1 MGTLGSCIG
10 NRNGKNHGGCL
21 SPRAW
26 LALTLFIAAL
36 ALVPPTDASADP
48 TLDISDATAGEA
60 DGSIAFTVTISGTI
74 VGDDV
79 TVDYAT
85 SDGTATAGSDFT
97 KVESGTLTFASGGET
112 EGTVTVTVT
121 DDQIDEDDETFELT
135 LSNADNAALSGGGT
149 TLAATGTIT
158 DDDTRGMRTNNP
170 DDAQGEVRPSVN
182 WNRDPYRFGGEWYV
196 WVPEG
201 SRGGFKVRLTS
212 QPTAD
217 VTVALSLANEL
228 PTYWGRIDT
237 EEIYSLAW
245 TSLTFTPDDWDEW
258 KNIRFLARDDDWHDA
273 FRGWLRLDFSGGDYD
288 QLPRQTVPYA
298 LQELEV
304 HGPNINGSRSRDTQ
318 DLAVEEGGTATYTIS
333 PNHKPMKRTWEFRVV
348 VPSDSDVSVDTDPDT
363 EGDQHTV
370 EFDETNWDQPR
381 TVTVTAAEDDDA
393 VVETVTLSTE
403 SDWDRSAGSVQ
414 YKDVKVRVN
423 IQENE
428 QRGVE
433 ATPGTLDVTE
443 GGSGEA
449 YEVKLTSK
457 PTADVTV
464 TVGGATGEVTVDK
477 PTLTFT
483 PSNWSTAQTVTVT
496 AAEDA
501 DTASETVTL
510 THTADGG
517 DYDSVSGDSVQV
529 TVVDTTVPALSV
541 DDVEVAEDAGATRFT
556 VTLSVE
562 ISETVQVD
570 YATSNGTATGGSDYT
585 AVTPGTLTFSAGG
598 SLSQTVTVTVTD
610 DRVDETDETF
620 KLTLSNARNAA
631 LSGGGATLEAT
642 GTITDDDTRGV
653 TVSPT
658 TLRVDEGSSAPYTVV
673 LESQPTADVT
683 VTVSGAT
690 SYLSVNKTALTFTPS
705 NWQAEQTVTVSAA
718 LTDDAL
724 GRAPV
729 TLTHT
734 VAGGDYESESADP
747 VQVNYVDT
755 TVPVLSADDVDVAED
770 AGTLAF
776 QVLLNVPSAR
786 TVEVDYAISDGTA
799 TAGSDYTAVGSGTLT
814 FAARQNRKTVT
825 VPVTDDRIDE
835 TDETFTLT
843 LSNARNAALSGS
855 GATLEATGTI
865 TDDDTRGVT
874 VSPTTL
880 RVDEGS
886 SAPYTVVLESQPTAD
901 VTVTVSGATSYLS
914 VNKTALTFTPS
925 NWQAEQT
932 VTVSAALTDDALG
945 RRPVTLTHTV
955 AGGDYESESADPVQV
970 TYVDT
975 TVPVLSADDVDVAE
989 DAGTLAFQVLLN
1001 VLSARTVEVD
1011 YAISDGTATA
1021 GSDYTAV
1028 GSGTLTF
1035 AARQNRKTVTVE
1047 VTDDRIDEDDET
1059 LTLTLGNARNAA
1071 LSGGGATL
1079 EATGTITD
1087 DDTRRVKVSPTTLR
1101 VDEGSS
1107 APYTMV
1113 LESQPTADVTVTVG
1127 GAIGEVSVDTETLTF
1142 SPSNWQAE
1150 QTVTVSAADDE
1161 DAVVDPAI
1169 ALMHSVSGG
1178 DYDSEDADSVEVTIN
1193 ENDTTTV
1200 SVDDVVAEEGAG
1212 TITFTVTLS
1221 VESSETVQVDY
1232 ATAND
1237 TATAGL
1243 DYTAVTPGTLTF
1255 SVGGLLSQTVTVPV
1269 TDDRID
1275 EADETFTL
1283 TLSNA
1288 RNATLSGGGATLEAT
1303 GTITDDDTR
1312 GVTVSPTTLRVDEG
1326 SSAPY
1331 TVVLESQPT
1340 ADVTMAVSG
1349 ATSYLSVDKTALTFT
1364 PSNWQAEQ
1372 TVTVSAAEDDDAVVD
1387 PAVTLTHLVRNGD
1400 YDSEDA
1406 DSVEV
1411 TINENDTTTVSV
1423 DDVVA
1428 EEGAGTITF
1437 TVTLSVE
1444 SSETVQ
1450 VDYATSNGTA
1460 TGGSDY
1466 TAVTPGTLTF
1476 SAGGSLSQTVTVTVT
1491 DDRID
1496 ETDETFKLTLS
1507 NARNATL
1514 SGGGATLEATGTITD
1529 DDTRG
1534 VTVSPTT
1541 LRVDEGSSAPYTVV
1555 LESQPTADV
1564 TVTVSGATSYLSV
1577 NKTALTFTPSNWQ
1590 AEQTVTVSAADDDDA
1605 LGRPPVTLTHT
1616 VAGGD
1621 YGSED
1626 ADSVEVTINENDT
1639 TTVSVDD
1646 VVAEEG
1652 AGTITFTVTLSV
1664 ASSETVQVDYATT
1677 NDTATAGSDYTA
1689 VTPGTL
1695 TFSVGGPLSQT
1706 VTVPVTDDRID
1717 EADETFTLTLSNAR
1731 NAPLS
1736 GGGAILEATGTIT
1749 DDDTRGVTVSPTALT
1764 MEVGGSEDYTV
1775 VLESQPTAD
1784 VTVTV
1789 SGATSYVSVD
1799 KTGLTFTPSNWQAE
1813 QTVTVSAADDD
1824 DALDR
1829 RPVTL
1834 THTVAGG
1841 DYGSVRADDVTVT
1854 VTEDGV
1860 VSAAVTLAVSPSLIL
1875 EGAGESTLTVTA
1887 AFADGTTAARDTE
1900 VSVSVGGGASTA
1912 MVGTDYAAVPDFV
1925 LTIAAGETSGT
1936 STFRLTPVADMVD
1949 EPDETVQVTGVG
1961 TGIAVTGATFM
1972 ITDSKWGVSIVADS
1986 EAVEEGES
1994 ATFTVTRAGLVAA
2007 TPLTVMV
2014 DVTGAGGVG
2023 PDRRQVS
2030 FAANAT
2036 TAGLSVSTHDDD
2048 VYEPGASVTAVLHG
2062 DGGPG
2067 YVVTEPASATVLV
2080 LDNDAAPILNILSIA
2095 DASALENTRTMDFTV
2110 RLAAAVSHDVT
2121 VAYRTEDVTAKAG
2134 QDYVAASSALR
2145 LAPGQEEAT
2154 IRIVI
2159 LDDTLVEEEETF
2171 RVVLSQPLNATL
2183 SGDFVGTGTI
2193 VDDDHAE
2200 GAKAWLARFGRT
2212 VTGQMLDAVEARLGA
2227 ARSAGAQASLAQTGP
2242 DARGAA
2248 RFGAR
2253 GDDPGSWTGA
2263 GGGREPETRTING
2276 REFFLGSSFALTG
2289 ESSEGGGFTS
2299 LWGRGA
2305 MTRFDGREGS
2315 LSVDGEVTTGF
2326 LGTDWA
2332 AGRWTG
2338 GFVLGHSRGSG
2349 SYYRKGGTCE
2359 VDVDDTCA
2367 SDIEATLTG
2376 FYPYAGVG
2384 LTDRLS
2390 AWAAAGY
2397 GGGEVR
2403 VTPEGR
2409 SAMKA
2414 DLSMSTGAAGMH
2426 SEVLRPEGGEG
2437 LALSVKGDVRFTR
2450 ISSDAV
2456 RSDEGNLEA
2465 ADEDVWLVRAGL
2477 EGSRRFALQQS
2488 GASVAPSFEVGL
2500 RLDGGDAET
2509 GMGADFGGGL
2519 VFADPNHGLSFEPRA
2534 RALVT
2539 HEADGFREW
2548 GASLSASWDPRP
2560 STDRGLSL
2568 SLRQS
2573 WGASPTGGMDAL
2585 LGRETHAGLAPA
2597 DDEEGF
2603 RAASRLEAE
2612 FGYGLALFGGAF
2624 TGTPNFGFGLSE
2636 SARNYRLGW
2645 RLTSEVPGDAGFVLS
2660 LEATRNEAANG
2671 HALPEHRIM
2680 LRGSLRW

>member
-10 NRNGKNHGGCL
+10 NRNGRNHGGCL

-26 LALTLFIAAL
+26 LALAPFIAAL
-36 ALVPPTDASADP
+36 ALVPPTDASAEP

-60 DGSIAFTVTISGTI
+60 DGSIEFTVAISGTI

-85 SDGTATAGSDFT
+85 SDGTATAGSDYT
-97 KVESGTLTFASGGET
+97 AVESGTLTFASGGQT
-112 EGTVTVTVT
+112 EKTVTVTVT
-121 DDQIDEDDETFELT
+121 DDQIDEGDEETFELT

-149 TLAATGTIT
+149 TLAATGRIT
-158 DDDTRGMRTNNP
+158 DDDTRGIRTNNP

-182 WNRDPYRFGGEWYV
+182 WHQNPVYFDGEWFV
-196 WVPEG
+196 LVPEDA
-201 SRGGFKVRLTS
+201 RGGFKVRLTS

-217 VTVALSLANEL
+217 VTVAVSLPEKL
-228 PTYWGRIDT
+228 RTYWGRIDT
-237 EEIYSLAW
+237 SEIYSLAW

-258 KNIRFLARDDDWHDA
+258 QNIRILAGDDDWHDA
-273 FRGWLRLDFSGGDYD
+273 FGGRLRLDFSGGDYD
-288 QLPRQTVPYA
+288 QLPRERVPFL
-298 LQELEV
+298 LQELED
-304 HGPNINGSRSRDTQ
+304 HGPNINGSPSRNTQ
-318 DLAVEEGGTATYTIS
+318 DLAVEEGGSATYTIS
-333 PNHKPMKRTWEFRVV
+333 PNHRPMKRTWEFRVV
-348 VPSDSDVSVDTDPDT
+348 VPSDSDVSVDTDPNQD
-363 EGDQHTV
+363 GDQHTV

-393 VVETVTLSTE
+393 VVETVTLGTE
-403 SDWDRSAGSVQ
+403 SDWDRSAGGVPYQ
-414 YKDVKVRVN
+414 DVKVRVN

-449 YEVKLTSK
+449 YDVKLTSQ

-464 TVGGATGEVTVDK
+464 TVGGATGEVTVDE

-483 PSNWSTAQTVTVT
+483 PSNWRTAQTVTVT

-529 TVVDTTVPALSV
+529 TVVETTVPVLSV
-541 DDVEVAEDAGATRFT
+541 EDAGVAEDAGAITFT

-562 ISETVQVD
+562 SSKTVQVD
-570 YATSNGTATGGSDYT
+570 YATSNGTATAGSDYT
-585 AVTPGTLTFSAGG
+585 AVTPGTLTFSAGDP
-598 SLSQTVTVTVTD
+598 LSQTVTVPVTD
-610 DRVDETDETF
+610 DRIDEADETF
-620 KLTLSNARNAA
+620 TLTLSNARNAA
-631 LSGGGATLEAT
+631 LSDGGATLAAT

-658 TLRVDEGSSAPYTVV
+658 TLRVDEGSGAPYTVV

-690 SYLSVNKTALTFTPS
+690 SYMS
-705 NWQAEQTVTVSAA
+705 
-718 LTDDAL
+718 
-724 GRAPV
+724 
-729 TLTHT
+729 
-734 VAGGDYESESADP
+734 
-747 VQVNYVDT
+747 
-755 TVPVLSADDVDVAED
+755 
-770 AGTLAF
+770 
-776 QVLLNVPSAR
+776 
-786 TVEVDYAISDGTA
+786 
-799 TAGSDYTAVGSGTLT
+799 
-814 FAARQNRKTVT
+814 
-825 VPVTDDRIDE
+825 ID
-835 TDETFTLT
+835 
-843 LSNARNAALSGS
+843 
-855 GATLEATGTI
+855 
-865 TDDDTRGVT
+865 
-874 VSPTTL
+874 
-880 RVDEGS
+880 
-886 SAPYTVVLESQPTAD
+886 
-901 VTVTVSGATSYLS
+901 
-914 VNKTALTFTPS
+914 KTALTFTPS

-975 TVPVLSADDVDVAE
+975 TVPVLSVDKVNVAE

-1001 VLSARTVEVD
+1001 VLSAKTVEVD

-1035 AARQNRKTVTVE
+1035 AARQNRTTVTVE
-1047 VTDDRIDEDDET
+1047 VTDDRIDEADET
-1059 LTLTLGNARNAA
+1059 LTLTLSNARNAA

-1079 EATGTITD
+1079 EAIGTITD
-1087 DDTRRVKVSPTTLR
+1087 DDTRGVTLSPTTLR
-1101 VDEGSS
+1101 VDEDSS
-1107 APYTMV
+1107 APYTVV

-1127 GAIGEVSVDTETLTF
+1127 GAIGELSVDTETLTF
-1142 SPSNWQAE
+1142 TPSNWQVE
-1150 QTVTVSAADDE
+1150 QTVRVSAADDD
-1161 DAVVDPAI
+1161 DAVVDPAVT
-1169 ALMHSVSGG
+1169 LTHLVRGG

-1200 SVDDVVAEEGAG
+1200 SVNNEEAEEGAG
-1212 TITFTVTLS
+1212 AITFTVTLS

-1232 ATAND
+1232 ATSNG
-1237 TATAGL
+1237 TATAGS

-1255 SVGGLLSQTVTVPV
+1255 SIGDPLSQTVTVPV

-1288 RNATLSGGGATLEAT
+1288 RNAALSGGKATLDATGTITDDDTRGVTVSPTTLRVDEGSGAPYTVVLESQPTADVTVTVSGATSYVSVDKTALTFTPSNWQAEQTVTVSAADDDDAVVDPAVTLTHLVRGGDYDSEDADSVEVTINENDTTTVSVNNEEAEEGAGAITFTVTLSVESSETVQVDYATSNGTATAGSDYTAVTPGTLTFSIGDPPSQTVTVPVTDDRIDEADETFTLTLSNARNAALSGGKATLDAT

-1340 ADVTMAVSG
+1340 ADVTVTVSG
-1349 ATSYLSVDKTALTFT
+1349 ATSYVSVDKTALTFT

-1372 TVTVSAAEDDDAVVD
+1372 TVTVSAADDDAVGRR
-1387 PAVTLTHLVRNGD
+1387 PVTLTHTVAGGD
-1400 YDSEDA
+1400 YGSEDA

-1411 TINENDTTTVSV
+1411 TINENDTATVSV
-1423 DDVVA
+1423 VGDEA
-1428 EEGAGTITF
+1428 EEGAGPITF

-1460 TGGSDY
+1460 TAGSDY

-1476 SAGGSLSQTVTVTVT
+1476 SVGGPLSQTVTVPVT

-1496 ETDETFKLTLS
+1496 EADETFTLTLSNARNTALSGGGATLEAIGTIIDDDTRGVTVSPTTLRVDEGSSAPYTVVLESQPTADVTVTVSGATPYVSVDKTVLTFTPSSWQAEQTVTVSAADDDDAGRRPVTLTHTVAGGDYGSEDADSVEVTINDNDTTTVSVDDEKAEEGAGTIRFTVTLSVASSETVQVDYATSNGTATAGSDYTAVTPGTLTFSVGGPLSQTVTVPVTDDRIDEADETFTLTLS

-1514 SGGGATLEATGTITD
+1514 SGGRAILEATGTITD

-1564 TVTVSGATSYLSV
+1564 TVTVSGATSYVSV
-1577 NKTALTFTPSNWQ
+1577 DKTALTFTPSNWQ
-1590 AEQTVTVSAADDDDA
+1590 AEQTVTVSAADDDA
-1605 LGRPPVTLTHT
+1605 VGRRPVTLAHT

-1626 ADSVEVTINENDT
+1626 ADSVEVTINE
-1639 TTVSVDD
+1639 DD
-1646 VVAEEG
+1646 
-1652 AGTITFTVTLSV
+1652 
-1664 ASSETVQVDYATT
+1664 
-1677 NDTATAGSDYTA
+1677 
-1689 VTPGTL
+1689 
-1695 TFSVGGPLSQT
+1695 
-1706 VTVPVTDDRID
+1706 
-1717 EADETFTLTLSNAR
+1717 
-1731 NAPLS
+1731 
-1736 GGGAILEATGTIT
+1736 
-1749 DDDTRGVTVSPTALT
+1749 
-1764 MEVGGSEDYTV
+1764 
-1775 VLESQPTAD
+1775 
-1784 VTVTV
+1784 
-1789 SGATSYVSVD
+1789 
-1799 KTGLTFTPSNWQAE
+1799 
-1813 QTVTVSAADDD
+1813 
-1824 DALDR
+1824 
-1829 RPVTL
+1829 
-1834 THTVAGG
+1834 
-1841 DYGSVRADDVTVT
+1841 
-1854 VTEDGV
+1854 
-1860 VSAAVTLAVSPSLIL
+1860 SAAVTLAVSPSLIQ

-1887 AFADGTTAARDTE
+1887 AFADGTTAARDIE
-1900 VSVSVGGGASTA
+1900 VNVSVGGGTSTA

-1949 EPDETVQVTGVG
+1949 EPDETVQVTGVA
-1961 TGIAVTGATFM
+1961 TGIAVTGATFT
-1972 ITDSKWGVSIVADS
+1972 ITDRKWAVSIVADR

-1994 ATFTVTRAGLVAA
+1994 ATFTLTRAGLVAA

-2014 DVTGAGGVG
+2014 DVTGAGAVG

-2030 FAANAT
+2030 FAADAT

-2048 VYEPGASVTAVLHG
+2048 VYEPRASVTAVLDG
-2062 DGGPG
+2062 DGGHG
-2067 YVVTEPASATVLV
+2067 YVVAEPASATVLV
-2080 LDNDAAPILNILSIA
+2080 LDNDAAPILDIA
-2095 DASALENTRTMDFTV
+2095 GASALENARTMDFTV

-2134 QDYVAASSALR
+2134 QDYAAASSTLR

-2159 LDDTLVEEEETF
+2159 LDDTLEEEEETF

-2200 GAKAWLARFGRT
+2200 VAKAWLARFGRT

-2227 ARSAGAQASLAQTGP
+2227 ARSAGARASLAQTGP
-2242 DARGAA
+2242 DGRGAA

-2263 GGGREPETRTING
+2263 GGGREPETRAITW
-2276 REFFLGSSFALTG
+2276 RELFPGSSFALTG
-2289 ESSEGGGFTS
+2289 GSSEGGGYTS

-2338 GFVLGHSRGSG
+2338 GLVLGHSRGSG
-2349 SYYRKGGTCE
+2349 SYDRKGGTCE
-2359 VDVDDTCA
+2359 VDDDDTCA

-2376 FYPYAGVG
+2376 IYPYAGVG

-2409 SAMKA
+2409 SAMRA
-2414 DLSMSTGAAGMH
+2414 DLSMSTGAAGMR

-2437 LALSVKGDVRFTR
+2437 LALSVKGDVRYTR
-2450 ISSDAV
+2450 ISSNAV
-2456 RSDEGNLEA
+2456 RSDKGNLEA
-2465 ADEDVWLVRAGL
+2465 ADADVWLVRAGL
-2477 EGSRRFALQQS
+2477 ESSRRFALRQS
-2488 GASVAPSFEVGL
+2488 GESVTPSFEVGL

-2519 VFADPNHGLSFEPRA
+2519 VFADPDLGLSFEPRA

-2603 RAASRLEAE
+2603 RAASRLEADV
-2612 FGYGLALFGGAF
+2612 GYGLALFGGAF
-2624 TGTPNFGFGLSE
+2624 TGTPNLGFGLSE
-2636 SARNYRLGW
+2636 SARHYRLGW
-2645 RLTSEVPGDAGFVLS
+2645 RLTSEVPGDADFVLS
-2660 LEATRNEAANG
+2660 LEATRNEAASG
-2671 HALPEHRIM
+2671 HAPPEHRIM
-2680 LRGSLRW
+2680 LRGALRW